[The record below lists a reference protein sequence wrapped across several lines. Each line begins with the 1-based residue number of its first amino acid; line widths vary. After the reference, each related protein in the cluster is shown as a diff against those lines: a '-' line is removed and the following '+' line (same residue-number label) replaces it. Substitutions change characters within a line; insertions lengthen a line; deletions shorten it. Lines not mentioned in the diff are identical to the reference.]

1 MVVMDRLS
9 LDRNLKERRIV
20 GWCGKAVD
28 SQGCDIGCW
37 NRLVGSIGSAM
48 DSKNL
53 NVGGCGHAVGSCGR
67 AVGGQG
73 VSWKGRDQSR
83 NNWDGSNL
91 SSGGWATAREVGD
104 AAKAVGLQRW
114 RIDFGKG
121 GAGQ

>member
-1 MVVMDRLS
+1 
-9 LDRNLKERRIV
+9 
-20 GWCGKAVD
+20 
-28 SQGCDIGCW
+28 
-37 NRLVGSIGSAM
+37 M

-104 AAKAVGLQRW
+104 AAKAVAAAVAHRLRQRRRW
-114 RIDFGKG
+114 AVVTHR
-121 GAGQ
+121 